1 MDQVTRLM
9 PMLLLLAYVIKIG
22 SSSQIDLSQ
31 AMVAIGLI
39 ALYGLN
45 EFNLNSKE
53 KNKLRD
59 EFNSI
64 KSDLDKRIKDLEEK
78 TEELKD
84 IKSHIT
90 AIKATSQLQ
99 GQKNPLADAKNF
111 RF

>member
-1 MDQVTRLM
+1 MRNYNINYDADNS
-9 PMLLLLAYVIKIG
+9 LLKPL
-22 SSSQIDLSQ
+22 
-31 AMVAIGLI
+31 
-39 ALYGLN
+39 
-45 EFNLNSKE
+45 FNSKE

-64 KSDLDKRIKDLEEK
+64 KLDLDKRIKDLEEK
-78 TEELKD
+78 SEELKD

-99 GQKNPLADAKNF
+99 GHKNPLADAKNF